1 MDFKTMSVVF
11 GTVFLAELGDK
22 TQLATL
28 IFATK
33 QSVNLVSVFVGAS
46 LALVLATTLAV
57 AGGAIISQ
65 YIDPRYLSFA
75 AGAGFIRSR
84 DSAIGSP
91 AGQLAAWQIGDRTSQ
106 PLDPNSTTFKTPA
119 LSGFRL

>member
-1 MDFKTMSVVF
+1 MDLKTMSVVF

-33 QSVNLVSVFVGAS
+33 QSANLISVFVGAS

-57 AGGAIISQ
+57 VGGSLISQ
-65 YIDPRYLSFA
+65 FIDPRYLSFA
-75 AGAGFIRSR
+75 AGAGFIV
-84 DSAIGSP
+84 IGFWTI
-91 AGQLAAWQIGDRTSQ
+91 WQ
-106 PLDPNSTTFKTPA
+106 A
-119 LSGFRL
+119 MV